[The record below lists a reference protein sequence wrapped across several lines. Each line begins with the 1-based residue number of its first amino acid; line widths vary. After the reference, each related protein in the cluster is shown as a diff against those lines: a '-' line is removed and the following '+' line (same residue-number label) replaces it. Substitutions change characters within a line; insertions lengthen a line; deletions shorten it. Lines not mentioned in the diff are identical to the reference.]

1 MRLIQLPLVLLL
13 SSFVSAAAIP
23 SSPHSVVT
31 PEWSSPET
39 ASSPSLDDAN
49 SGHLAKRRPYYFPE
63 TVPDEEE
70 IAARLSALR
79 EAGYLPDTQTLQGH
93 DQKSIGTPDAAIDMD
108 PSSARP
114 SPTQEP
120 PSALSERD
128 TPRFSWADTIPGLFP
143 AAWFF
148 VFASVVAVTPK
159 TRPRP
164 PTASLVPTRR
174 IIQERKKKKTPTADQ
189 ATNHRQRQSRSAGE
203 SFVPHRLC
211 HCAARLELG
220 GWAKAAGSLG
230 SRTRTREG
238 SYASSLGNLHIY
250 AKLRVWNENTVAT

>member
-148 VFASVVAVTPK
+148 VFASVVVCIVTVIRGLNDK
-159 TRPRP
+159 G
-164 PTASLVPTRR
+164 
-174 IIQERKKKKTPTADQ
+174 K
-189 ATNHRQRQSRSAGE
+189 H
-203 SFVPHRLC
+203 
-211 HCAARLELG
+211 
-220 GWAKAAGSLG
+220 
-230 SRTRTREG
+230 
-238 SYASSLGNLHIY
+238 
-250 AKLRVWNENTVAT
+250 

>member
-120 PSALSERD
+120 PLRA
-128 TPRFSWADTIPGLFP
+128 I
-143 AAWFF
+143 
-148 VFASVVAVTPK
+148 
-159 TRPRP
+159 
-164 PTASLVPTRR
+164 
-174 IIQERKKKKTPTADQ
+174 
-189 ATNHRQRQSRSAGE
+189 
-203 SFVPHRLC
+203 
-211 HCAARLELG
+211 
-220 GWAKAAGSLG
+220 
-230 SRTRTREG
+230 RTRHSTLQLGRYH
-238 SYASSLGNLHIY
+238 SWSISSRLVLC
-250 AKLRVWNENTVAT
+250 LRLRCCLYRDCDQGTKR